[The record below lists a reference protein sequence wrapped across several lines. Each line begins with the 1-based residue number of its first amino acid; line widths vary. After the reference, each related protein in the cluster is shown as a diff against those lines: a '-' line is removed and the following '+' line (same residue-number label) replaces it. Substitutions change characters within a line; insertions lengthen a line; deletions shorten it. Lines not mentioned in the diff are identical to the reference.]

1 MLANKRTPRGMAMP
15 IPILLEVGSPEK
27 AAEGLG
33 LGSELTVV
41 YFGLKEDF
49 AAASEVTDFV
59 ALGMFAL
66 SVFTATLK
74 LEVVVVE
81 LSNKLAGGNV
91 VNAIGVPI
99 GLALSVSST
108 IRSTDVGV
116 GLIDEELDVLA
127 VAAGTLEG
135 SSLPHVS
142 QPSESLLATLH

>member
-1 MLANKRTPRGMAMP
+1 MLANKRTPRGMATP

-27 AAEGLG
+27 AAEALT

-41 YFGLKEDF
+41 DFGLKEDF
-49 AAASEVTDFV
+49 AAASEVT

-74 LEVVVVE
+74 LEVVAVE

-91 VNAIGVPI
+91 VNALGVSI
-99 GLALSVSST
+99 GLALSVQST

-135 SSLPHVS
+135 SSVPHVS